1 MKFLMFLFLALI
13 EYIIITILT
22 KKITNL
28 KEYITIN
35 YDVFNFSP
43 IGERKCGL
51 NILIRIIVPTIYMV
65 VCSGIFYKL
74 NMNNMVSNIYLIAII
89 YFLIR
94 WVTIIFIYCRKDLN
108 DWKSETIIFIISAF
122 INVFIYYFFI
132 TKTEDIFIS
141 VEELKNAV
149 WISIITFVFLIIRD
163 YIYKYIKVDER
174 NSEKRKAKYIS
185 KKYKYLKDKYNY
197 IIKAED
203 QYLKNI
209 TYAIMIYENYN
220 RPLAIR
226 IIEYIKFL
234 CVGEAT
240 LGIMQV
246 KTSKIITSEESVI
259 DGYNKIREKYIEYKE
274 KYKREDK
281 VLERIVLD
289 YNYSLEYYKEIQY
302 IISIIYETCYYE

>member
-1 MKFLMFLFLALI
+1 MKLLIFLLLALI

-22 KKITNL
+22 KKIINL

-65 VCSGIFYKL
+65 ICSGIFYKL
-74 NMNNMVSNIYLIAII
+74 NMDNVVSNIYLVGII
-89 YFLIR
+89 YFVIR
-94 WVTIIFIYCRKDLN
+94 WIAIIFIYDRKDLN
-108 DWKSETIIFIISAF
+108 DWKSEIIISIISTIINI
-122 INVFIYYFFI
+122 FIYYFFI
-132 TKTEDIFIS
+132 MKTKDIFIS

-149 WISIITFVFLIIRD
+149 WISTITFIFLIIRN
-163 YIYKYIKVDER
+163 YIYNYIKVDEK

-185 KKYKYLKDKYNY
+185 KKYKYLKHKYDH
-197 IIKAED
+197 IIKTED
-203 QYLKNI
+203 EYLKNI

-220 RPLAIR
+220 RPFAIR

-234 CVGEAT
+234 YVGEAT

-246 KTSKIITSEESVI
+246 KTSKIITSEKSVI
-259 DGYNKIREKYIEYKE
+259 SGYNKIKEKYNEYKE
-274 KYKREDK
+274 KCKNEDEI
-281 VLERIVLD
+281 LEKIVLD
-289 YNYSLEYYKEIQY
+289 YNYSFEYYKEIQY
-302 IISIIYETCYYE
+302 IISVIYES